1 MNETLTII
9 VADDN
14 ACMSDFI
21 NQIIENDNR
30 FEFIGSAKDEKDEI
44 ELINTLKPSIV
55 ITDLKKGN
63 RWTGIDII
71 KEIQDNNDEVPIFF
85 VISASTYSYYEK
97 LRELKVKYFLN
108 KPFNKEQVQD
118 VLDRIYNDVFPKQ
131 IIELKENKQIRTNE
145 NNFFN
150 KLRRVLKNRIGH

>member
-1 MNETLTII
+1 M
-9 VADDN
+9 D
-14 ACMSDFI
+14 
-21 NQIIENDNR
+21 R
-30 FEFIGSAKDEKDEI
+30 
-44 ELINTLKPSIV
+44 
-55 ITDLKKGN
+55 
-63 RWTGIDII
+63 IDII

-131 IIELKENKQIRTNE
+131 IIELEENKQIRTNE